1 LGASE
6 NCRRSRS
13 RKALM
18 APSFARN
25 TVLGF
30 ASGAAVSLSG
40 FIGNAITARVLG
52 PDNLGIY
59 AYVVL
64 CVTVASTIA
73 ALGMDLVQQR
83 FIPNLRAEGR
93 NDEAD
98 GLIGATTRLSLVA
111 AFVGGLLLFAYLDG
125 PGRSVLQGS
134 SPTSRI
140 VVVTV
145 ALAWF
150 ICWRMADLYLFN
162 VRGEQRF
169 GELARVSAVSALLKV
184 ATMALGAWIFG
195 IPGALAGYIA
205 ANILPASRMFRLLR
219 HKPSV
224 GQALRREVIGF
235 ALVSWTIAL
244 IGSLVF
250 GRTQILFLEH
260 YTGIGAVGLFTA
272 AVTVAEMAAQ
282 LPPLLLSAL
291 LPRFSEQ
298 HGKHAHDHMQRLYRT
313 MTALIAMVIVP
324 LCLCLAA
331 IAPVLLPLVFGAD
344 FADAVPAAA
353 VLLIASAVSSL
364 GGTTLY
370 LILSVGK
377 TGLLLISNAV
387 GLAATIALGFLLI
400 PRFGLMGAAWSRGIV
415 QVVVILLETALAT
428 LRLGIAPSYRALGAI
443 TAASV
448 AEGAVAY
455 GVVTELG
462 GAISLVVAV
471 PAAIVTYL
479 VALRWLAVIP
489 MVDPGLN
496 DKLLA
501 HAPQPMKPTIRFI
514 LKLLSPPARGHAD
527 SD

>member
-1 LGASE
+1 
-6 NCRRSRS
+6 
-13 RKALM
+13 M
-18 APSFARN
+18 PPSFARN
-25 TVLGF
+25 TILGF
-30 ASGAAVSLSG
+30 VSGAAVALSG
-40 FIGNAITARVLG
+40 FVGNAITARLLG

-93 NDEAD
+93 DAEAD
-98 GLIGATTRLSLVA
+98 GLIGATTRLSMAA
-111 AFVGGLLLFAYLDG
+111 AFIAGLLLFGYLEG
-125 PGRSVLQGS
+125 PGRSVLQAS
-134 SPTSRI
+134 SATSRFI
-140 VVVTV
+140 VIAV
-145 ALAWF
+145 ALGWF

-162 VRGEQRF
+162 IRGEQRF
-169 GELARVSAVSALLKV
+169 AEFARVSAVSAVLKV

-205 ANILPASRMFRLLR
+205 ANIVPAGRMFRLLR
-219 HKPSV
+219 NKPGV
-224 GQALRREVIGF
+224 APELRREVIGF

-260 YTGIGAVGLFTA
+260 YTGLAAVGLFTA

-298 HGKHAHDHMQRLYRT
+298 HGLQAHENMQRLYRT
-313 MTALIAMVIVP
+313 MTSLIAMVIVP
-324 LCLCLAA
+324 LCLTLAA
-331 IAPVLLPLVFGAD
+331 VAPVLLPLVFGAD
-344 FADAVPAAA
+344 FADAVPAAS
-353 VLLIASAVSSL
+353 VLLICAAISSL

-387 GLAATIALGFLLI
+387 GLAGTVALGFLLI
-400 PRFGLMGAAWSRGIV
+400 PRFGLMGAAWSRGTIQVIV
-415 QVVVILLETALAT
+415 IVLETALAAV
-428 LRLGIAPSYRALGAI
+428 RLGIAPSYRALGAI
-443 TAASV
+443 TLASV
-448 AEGAVAY
+448 AGGGVAY
-455 GVVTELG
+455 AAVTEVG
-462 GAISLVVAV
+462 GAKSLLIAV
-471 PAAIVTYL
+471 PAAVVTYL
-479 VALRWLAVIP
+479 VALRVLAVVR
-489 MVDPGLN
+489 MVAPELN
-496 DKLLA
+496 DKLLE
-501 HAPQPMKPTIRFI
+501 HAPESMKPAARLV
-514 LKLLSPPARGHAD
+514 LKLVSPPARGRAE